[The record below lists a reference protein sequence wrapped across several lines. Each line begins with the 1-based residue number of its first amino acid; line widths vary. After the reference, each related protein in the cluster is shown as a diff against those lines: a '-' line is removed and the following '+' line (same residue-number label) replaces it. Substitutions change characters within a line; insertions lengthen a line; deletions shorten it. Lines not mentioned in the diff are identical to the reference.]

1 MNKPGI
7 EIIFEDEDILVIN
20 KPSKMLSVPDRWDV
34 NKESVY
40 HILAAQRNGLMVVH
54 RLDKD
59 TSGIMVFARN
69 PEAHRHL
76 NEQFSSQQTEKKYWA
91 LVSGQVQEGGTID
104 SPIAADPYHAG
115 KMMVHKKGKASL
127 TSYRPIELFNDFTLL
142 EVIIHTGRT
151 HQIRVHL
158 QSIGIPLA
166 LDPLYGSEAPITIR
180 QIKKRNLRWS
190 EDPDS
195 TGPEPALMSRVP
207 LHAKQLRF
215 FHPSTNDQ
223 LEFEADL
230 PKDFKA
236 LLQQLRKWRS

>member
-1 MNKPGI
+1 MNKPAI
-7 EIIFEDEDILVIN
+7 EIIFEDEYILVVN
-20 KPSKMLSVPDRWDV
+20 KPSKVLSIPDRWDV
-34 NKESVY
+34 TKESVY

-54 RLDKD
+54 RLDRD
-59 TSGIMVFARN
+59 TSGIMVFAKN

-76 NEQFSSQQTEKKYWA
+76 NEQFSTHQTEKTYWA
-91 LVSGQVQEGGTID
+91 LVTGQVHEGGTIN

-115 KMMVHKKGKASL
+115 KMMVHKKGKAAV
-127 TSYRPIELFNDFTLL
+127 TTYNPIELFNDFTLL
-142 EVIIHTGRT
+142 KVVIQTGRT

-166 LDPLYGSEAPITIR
+166 LDPLYGSEVPITIR
-180 QIKKRNLRWS
+180 QIKKRNLRWT

-195 TGPEPALMSRVP
+195 TAVEPALMARVP
-207 LHAKQLRF
+207 LHARELSF
-215 FHPSTNDQ
+215 IHPSTNNK

-236 LLQQLRKWRS
+236 LLQQLRKWGS